1 MGTSDVWNAPK
12 SVLESNAAGLFSPK
26 PATASIGTKIGI
38 AGLAAAKEAALV
50 LALTRAQELSGVP
63 PAKGVPT
70 GVIATGELAVEG
82 NEEEFEVALNAIVLE
97 PSVLIV
103 SFSSV
108 MRKPFMKESN
118 DCVSSYH
125 HLRLITCRLGIHCR
139 SGSSS
144 EVQKWPLRWSQR
156 VQKRSCGLVTGS

>member
-1 MGTSDVWNAPK
+1 MAMSGVWNGPK
-12 SVLESNAAGLFSPK
+12 SAIPSNMAGLSAPM
-26 PATASIGTKIGI
+26 PATASIGTKIGR
-38 AGLAAAKEAALV
+38 AGLAAVKEAALI

-63 PAKGVPT
+63 PAKGVPA
-70 GVIATGELAVEG
+70 GVIAIGELTVEG

-103 SFSSV
+103 SFSSI

-125 HLRLITCRLGIHCR
+125 HLRLITCRLGITCK

-144 EVQKWPLRWSQR
+144 KVQKLASKM
-156 VQKRSCGLVTGS
+156 VSKSSE

>member
-1 MGTSDVWNAPK
+1 MATSGVWNGPK
-12 SVLESNAAGLFSPK
+12 SAMDSNVAGLFSPK
-26 PATASIGTKIGI
+26 PATASIGTKIGR
-38 AGLAAAKEAALV
+38 AGLAAVKEAALI
-50 LALTRAQELSGVP
+50 LALTCAQELSGVP
-63 PAKGVPT
+63 PAKGVPA
-70 GVIATGELAVEG
+70 GVIAIGELTVEG

-103 SFSSV
+103 SFSSI

-125 HLRLITCRLGIHCR
+125 HLRLITCRLGITCK

-144 EVQKWPLRWSQR
+144 ESPEI
-156 VQKRSCGLVTGS
+156 GL